1 MFPPTKTLWS
11 GAVPV
16 EHDRSLLV
24 VCQAHRIC
32 ASLFSQAVRLP
43 PLSLQRPGGFWS
55 VPEAPAHRIVC
66 WPVPSPGDLP
76 SVCSSWALSWCP
88 FHSDGNHCPS
98 FLGLLPSSCFSSP
111 GMSFKSSPVILFLM
125 VLYSLRRGELNS
137 QAWFPRTCPVC
148 LREAHSHNFAG
159 RSLWSMSSTRVRT

>member
-1 MFPPTKTLWS
+1 M
-11 GAVPV
+11 

-24 VCQAHRIC
+24 VCQAHRIR

-55 VPEAPAHRIVC
+55 VPEAPVHHIIC

-76 SVCSSWALSWCP
+76 SVRSSWALSWCP
-88 FHSDGNHCPS
+88 FLFTVMGIISPS
-98 FLGLLPSSCFSSP
+98 FLGLLPSCCFSSP
-111 GMSFKSSPVILFLM
+111 GMSFKSCPVILFLM

-159 RSLWSMSSTRVRT
+159 RSLRSMSST